1 MMNSAELSRWPPG
14 MMKEVATRIQQDVLQ
29 AKLKAAKMSWAEHLE
44 RGHTPFRRDCRVCQE
59 ASARGR
65 MHSKVK
71 HPRAGVMSLDVT
83 GPYKKGK
90 DIDGEAKFMLIGTYT
105 WLRPPDEEEATEV
118 DEEPEL
124 EAQEDED
131 QWPEIEDQEA
141 AQEEEEEQAEAAE
154 DPQEEQQAEPP

>member
-1 MMNSAELSRWPPG
+1 M
-14 MMKEVATRIQQDVLQ
+14 RIQQDVLR

-44 RGHTPFRRDCRVCQE
+44 RGHTPFRRDCRLCQE

-105 WLRPPDEEEATEV
+105 WLRPPMRKRQQKLMKNQSSKPKKMRISGQRLKIKKPHKRKKKSRQKQQKTPRKSNKQNPHGHLRSPRT
-118 DEEPEL
+118 PE
-124 EAQEDED
+124 D
-131 QWPEIEDQEA
+131 
-141 AQEEEEEQAEAAE
+141 
-154 DPQEEQQAEPP
+154 